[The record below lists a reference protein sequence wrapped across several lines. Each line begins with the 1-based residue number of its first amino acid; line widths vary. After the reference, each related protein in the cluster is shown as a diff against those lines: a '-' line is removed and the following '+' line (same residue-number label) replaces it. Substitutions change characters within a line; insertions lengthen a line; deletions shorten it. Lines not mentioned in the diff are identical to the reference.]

1 MSVKGTDFKR
11 LNEVGDIIRQKRKW
25 LEKEVHDNVE
35 ITEWQSARCGN
46 CGLYHTT
53 PYMYYFTEY
62 NFCPNCGVRMNNG
75 AEEKIQ
81 EQPSIEPERTKTGE
95 WDMFE
100 LISSAWYGKQCYF
113 MQDNG
118 IAYSRISH
126 KEMTVDDA
134 IKEFIGEI
142 GDG

>member
-1 MSVKGTDFKR
+1 MLKGLDAKRIADDAGIGADALNRIQSVILRDGMASKKYIIEKAELAKRCVDFVLSEAR
-11 LNEVGDIIRQKRKW
+11 SNDLP
-25 LEKEVHDNVE
+25 
-35 ITEWQSARCGN
+35 SA
-46 CGLYHTT
+46 
-53 PYMYYFTEY
+53 
-62 NFCPNCGVRMNNG
+62 
-75 AEEKIQ
+75 
-81 EQPSIEPERTKTGE
+81 EPERTKTGE

-142 GDG
+142 SDG